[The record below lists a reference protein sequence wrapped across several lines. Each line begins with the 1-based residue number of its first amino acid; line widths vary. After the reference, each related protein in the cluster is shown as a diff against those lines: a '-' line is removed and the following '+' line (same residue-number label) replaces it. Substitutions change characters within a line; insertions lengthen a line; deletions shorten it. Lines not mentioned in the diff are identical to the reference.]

1 MRDGLFDVTGRIVLI
16 TGSSRG
22 LGLAMARGLGR
33 AGAHPVLNGRDEKRL
48 TEAVE
53 SLRRDGLAADG
64 YAFDVRTSELESI
77 VAAIEAD
84 LGAIDV
90 LINNAGINLRGPLEQ
105 IDDATWQSVLDVN
118 LTGAFRMARAVVKGM
133 IRRRRGKIINICSL
147 MSEASRPTTGP
158 YTASKGGLKLLTK
171 AMALEWGPHNIQVN
185 AIGPGYFLTE
195 MTRPL
200 AADEQFD
207 AWVKAKTPAG
217 RWGQPDDLLGT
228 VQFLASRASD
238 FVNGQIIHVD
248 GGWLAGL

>member
-1 MRDGLFDVTGRIVLI
+1 
-16 TGSSRG
+16 
-22 LGLAMARGLGR
+22 
-33 AGAHPVLNGRDEKRL
+33 
-48 TEAVE
+48 
-53 SLRRDGLAADG
+53 
-64 YAFDVRTSELESI
+64 
-77 VAAIEAD
+77 
-84 LGAIDV
+84 
-90 LINNAGINLRGPLEQ
+90 
-105 IDDATWQSVLDVN
+105 
-118 LTGAFRMARAVVKGM
+118 
-133 IRRRRGKIINICSL
+133 